1 MIGSHVYQYLWRDY
15 NLPWHRGWVLTLT
28 NDQSIMFLALVTTLL
43 AYTQSRAWHISRN
56 IFSRLT
62 EPKVQLPDK
71 DEQIHLSQGNAI
83 RILFRS
89 LRREKH
95 TPTDTIR
102 KISPWIGVV
111 ATVNILLFLIL
122 GVVLPWTLSSQSSV
136 VLSNGKDACVGYY
149 DSQSISNSE
158 LAEALYMN
166 CWYNLT
172 GGSIAPACGN
182 EKGMLVDRPKLYIS
196 RAAGCPFP
204 GDVCQNGVESV
215 QLEHSNLS
223 LRQFG
228 IHSRSKVQM
237 SHRLTCA
244 PLNLEPFLNVSSS
257 LDTATVSF
265 CDPNHPSFPSL
276 PYHGTQI
283 SSANGPNSFTD
294 QLSGHLAANAE
305 LPSDLKV
312 WPNDISSFGFKARAY
327 EEKTHPSLRRQ
338 DGTTFIVGLRAGR
351 SQYGYPIDDPLFSA
365 HQAYRGDTYYP
376 DYELTALGCV
386 EQFQLCDEQIPSKCT
401 PWESDLDNSTSY
413 PAISVNTENDES
425 TFAMLLFYIT
435 LVSEASVRHYL
446 SEDRGTAVMLS
457 YPLTQRWKT
466 SVTYIDAKEQW
477 ILELKA
483 WFETAFIKA
492 RYLEINIRGH
502 PGAIIAKPE
511 GWIGEG
517 DLDRFCEQMLFTDV
531 NYNNVDFI
539 QFLIITSCLIV
550 LCLLSISKTIAH
562 VATKLSKFYQ
572 DLVGRVSPPCGNPLT
587 KVVN

>member
-1 MIGSHVYQYLWRDY
+1 MSASYVYQYLWRDY

-71 DEQIHLSQGNAI
+71 DEQTHLSQGNAI

-95 TPTDTIR
+95 TPTDTIG

-122 GVVLPWTLSSQSSV
+122 GVVLPWTLSSQSPV
-136 VLSNGKDACVGYY
+136 VLSNGKDACIGYH
-149 DSQSISNSE
+149 DPQSVSNSQ
-158 LAEALYMN
+158 LAEGLYMN
-166 CWYNLT
+166 CWHNLT
-172 GGSIAPACGN
+172 GVSIACGN
-182 EKGMLVDRPKLYIS
+182 EKGILEDRPKLYIS

-283 SSANGPNSFTD
+283 SSANGPNS
-294 QLSGHLAANAE
+294 QLSGSGIMAANTKITR
-305 LPSDLKV
+305 DLKV
-312 WPNDISSFGFKARAY
+312 WPNGISSLDFKGSY
-327 EEKTHPSLRRQ
+327 KEKMHPSLRRQ
-338 DGTTFIVGLRAGR
+338 DGTTFIVGIRAGR

-365 HQAYRGDTYYP
+365 HQTLRGNMHYP

-401 PWESDLDNSTSY
+401 PWESDLKYSASY
-413 PAISVNTENDES
+413 PLKYNES
-425 TFAMLLFYIT
+425 TFAMLLFYVN
-435 LVSEASVRHYL
+435 LFSEASVRHYL

-457 YPLTQRWKT
+457 YPLTQRWNT
-466 SVTYIDAKEQW
+466 SVTYHQYIDAKEQW
-477 ILELKA
+477 ILDLKA
-483 WFETAFIKA
+483 WFEIAFIKA
-492 RYLEINIRGH
+492 KYLELNIRAH
-502 PGAIIAKPE
+502 PGAIIGKPE

-517 DLDRFCEQMLFTDV
+517 DLDRYCEQILFTDV
-531 NYNNVDFI
+531 NYTNVDFI

-550 LCLLSISKTIAH
+550 LCLFSISKTIAH
-562 VATKLSKFYQ
+562 VATKLTKFYQ
-572 DLVGRVSPPCGNPLT
+572 DLVGRVSLR
-587 KVVN
+587 VW

>member
-1 MIGSHVYQYLWRDY
+1 MSASYVYQYLWRDY
-15 NLPWHRGWVLTLT
+15 SLPWHRSWVLTLT

-43 AYTQSRAWHISRN
+43 AYTQSRTWHISRN

-71 DEQIHLSQGNAI
+71 NEQTHLSQGNAI

-95 TPTDTIR
+95 TPTDTIG

-122 GVVLPWTLSSQSSV
+122 GVVLPWTLSSQSPV

-149 DSQSISNSE
+149 DYQSISNSQ
-158 LAEALYMN
+158 LAEGLYMN
-166 CWYNLT
+166 CWHNLT
-172 GGSIAPACGN
+172 GVSIACGN
-182 EKGMLVDRPKLYIS
+182 EKGILEDRPKLYIS

-257 LDTATVSF
+257 LDTAIVSF
-265 CDPNHPSFPSL
+265 CDPNHSSFPSL

-294 QLSGHLAANAE
+294 QLSGHMSANAE
-305 LPSDLKV
+305 LPRDLKV
-312 WPNDISSFGFKARAY
+312 WPNDISPITLKSRAY

-351 SQYGYPIDDPLFSA
+351 SWYRYPIDDPLFSA
-365 HQAYRGDTYYP
+365 HQTLRGNMHYP

-386 EQFQLCDEQIPSKCT
+386 EQFQLCDEQLPSKCT
-401 PWESDLDNSTSY
+401 PWESDLENAASY
-413 PAISVNTENDES
+413 DAISVYTKNDES
-425 TFAMLLFYIT
+425 TFAMLLFYSS
-435 LVSEASVRHYL
+435 LLNEASVRGYL
-446 SEDRGTAVMLS
+446 SEERGASVMLS
-457 YPLTQRWKT
+457 SYPLVQRYWT
-466 SVTYIDAKEQW
+466 SDMHIDAKEQW

-483 WFETAFIKA
+483 WFEIAFIKA
-492 RYLEINIRGH
+492 KYLELNIRAH
-502 PGAIIAKPE
+502 PETVTGILR
-511 GWIGEG
+511 GWIEEC
-517 DLDRFCEQMLFTDV
+517 DLDRYCEQILFIDV
-531 NYNNVDFI
+531 NYTNIDFI
-539 QFLIITSCLIV
+539 QFLITTSCLIV

-562 VATKLSKFYQ
+562 VATKLRKFYQ
-572 DLVGRVSPPCGNPLT
+572 DLVGRVSLPCSILSI

>member
-1 MIGSHVYQYLWRDY
+1 MSASYVYQYLWRDY
-15 NLPWHRGWVLTLT
+15 GLPWHQSWVLTLT

-56 IFSRLT
+56 MFTRLT

-71 DEQIHLSQGNAI
+71 SEQTHLSQGNAI

-122 GVVLPWTLSSQSSV
+122 GVVLPWTLSSQSPV
-136 VLSNGKDACVGYY
+136 VLSNGKDACIGYH
-149 DSQSISNSE
+149 DPQSGSNSQ
-158 LAEALYMN
+158 LAEGLYMN

-172 GGSIAPACGN
+172 GVSIACGN
-182 EKGMLVDRPKLYIS
+182 EKGILEDRPKLYIS

-228 IHSRSKVQM
+228 IHSRSRVQM

-244 PLNLEPFLNVSSS
+244 PLKLEPFLNVSSS

-283 SSANGPNSFTD
+283 SSANGPNS
-294 QLSGHLAANAE
+294 QLSGSGIMAANTKI
-305 LPSDLKV
+305 PRDLKV
-312 WPNDISSFGFKARAY
+312 WPNG
-327 EEKTHPSLRRQ
+327 HPSLDFKASYKERMHPSLLRQ
-338 DGTTFIVGLRAGR
+338 DGTTFIVGIRAGR

-365 HQAYRGDTYYP
+365 NQAYGGDMHYP
-376 DYELTALGCV
+376 DFELAALGCV
-386 EQFQLCDEQIPSKCT
+386 EQFQICDEQIPSRCT
-401 PWESDLDNSTSY
+401 PWESDLENSASY
-413 PAISVNTENDES
+413 PAISADTKNDES
-425 TFAMLLFYIT
+425 TFAMLLFYT
-435 LVSEASVRHYL
+435 SLLKEASVRLHL
-446 SEDRGTAVMLS
+446 GRGVSVMLS
-457 YPLTQRWKT
+457 HLLTQRSKRG
-466 SVTYIDAKEQW
+466 VTYIVAKEQW
-477 ILELKA
+477 ISELKA
-483 WFETAFIKA
+483 WFEIAFIKA
-492 RYLEINIRGH
+492 KYLEFGILAH
-502 PGAIIAKPE
+502 PGTIIRMSQWWTEKV
-511 GWIGEG
+511 
-517 DLDRFCEQMLFTDV
+517 DLDRFCEQILFIDA
-531 NYNNVDFI
+531 NYTNVDFI